1 MAKKKKEIEL
11 EEMNIILKVPKSAAA
26 LNVSAVLL
34 KTDGKTQK
42 VEKRM
47 NTQELYKARQDFLD
61 NVDFGDDYDGKFV
74 ITEKG
79 RQFLEEMENKR

>member
-26 LNVSAVLL
+26 LTVEAVLL

-42 VEKRM
+42 VEKKM
-47 NTQELYKARQDFLD
+47 DTQELYKARQDFLD

-79 RQFLEEMENKR
+79 RQFLEEMENRG

>member
-26 LNVSAVLL
+26 LTVEAVLL

-42 VEKRM
+42 VEKKM
-47 NTQELYKARQDFLD
+47 DTQELYKARQDFLD

-79 RQFLEEMENKR
+79 RQFLEEMENRE